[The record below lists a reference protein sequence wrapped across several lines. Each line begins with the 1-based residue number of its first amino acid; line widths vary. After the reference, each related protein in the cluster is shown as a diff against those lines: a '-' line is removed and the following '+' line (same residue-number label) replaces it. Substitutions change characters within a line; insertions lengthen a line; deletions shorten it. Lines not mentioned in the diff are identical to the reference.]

1 MLYLENGVLMKI
13 RWLRKA
19 LENIEHEATYISREN
34 PAAANELV
42 LRIYNSVALLAGN
55 PTLGHPGRIP
65 GTRELV
71 VPDTRYII
79 PYRVRPRLKQ
89 IEILRVFHASRKL
102 PKNW

>member
-1 MLYLENGVLMKI
+1 MKI

-19 LENIEHEATYISREN
+19 LENIEQEATYISREN
-34 PAAANELV
+34 PAAANKV
-42 LRIYNSVALLAGN
+42 VQHIYNSVALLAEN

-65 GTRELV
+65 DTRELT

-89 IEILRVFHASRKL
+89 IEILRVFHTSRKL
-102 PKNW
+102 PQIW

>member
-1 MLYLENGVLMKI
+1 MKI

-19 LENIEHEATYISREN
+19 LENIDQEAAYISLEN
-34 PAAANELV
+34 PVAANEV
-42 LRIYNSVALLAGN
+42 VQRIYNSVALLADN

-65 GTRELV
+65 DTRELA

-89 IEILRVFHASRKL
+89 IEILRVFHVSRK
-102 PKNW
+102 PPQNW